1 MDATDRYIIQRLEDD
16 GRISYESLSKE
27 LGMTG
32 VAIKKRMRKLVEN
45 NLLFIGAQLNTQ
57 KLGYYLNLIL
67 LEVDNESNLNEIMKD
82 FERCPRIISIFTG
95 LGRYNLIAL
104 ALAEDRHTLESE
116 LMSSCSL
123 RTREGIRKSDAIQL
137 ERKLYSPFLPVR
149 NSLATRDNEEA
160 PCGVVCGSCV
170 RYLEEHCLGC
180 PSTRFYRGDL

>member
-1 MDATDRYIIQRLEDD
+1 MGATDRYMIQRLEDD

-32 VAIKKRMRKLVEN
+32 VAIKKRMRKLVED

-57 KLGYYLNLIL
+57 ELGYYLNLIL
-67 LEVDNESNLNEIMKD
+67 LEVDNESNLNAIKKD

-95 LGRYNLIAL
+95 LGMHNLIAL

-116 LMSSCSL
+116 LMGSCSL
-123 RTREGIRKSDAIQL
+123 GTREGVRKYDAIQL
-137 ERKLYSPFLPVR
+137 KRKLYPPFLPVR
-149 NSLATRDNEEA
+149 NSLATRDKEEA
-160 PCGVVCGSCV
+160 PCGVVYGSCV

-180 PSTRFYRGDL
+180 PSTRFQRGAL